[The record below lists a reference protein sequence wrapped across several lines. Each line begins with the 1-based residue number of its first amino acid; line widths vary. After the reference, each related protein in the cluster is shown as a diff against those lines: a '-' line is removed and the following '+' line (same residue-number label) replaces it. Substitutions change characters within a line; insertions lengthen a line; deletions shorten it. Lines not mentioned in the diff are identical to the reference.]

1 MPPTKRAMHPIRQVR
16 PLVERARAG
25 DRDAFDELVRLHF
38 TPIYSM
44 LHRHVGN
51 HEDAED
57 LAQEC
62 FVRAWRSLSMYRH
75 EGSFLGWLSRIALH
89 LARDHHRGASRGL
102 RLASGTCEL
111 DSLPLARAEAPG
123 DASGQRE
130 LGLRLG
136 EALRRLPERLRAAL
150 VLRVLEGRDYDEVGE
165 ALGVTR
171 ATARTHVMQARQRL
185 VRRLGP
191 WLDPDH
197 GERGGASREERR

>member
-38 TPIYSM
+38 APIYSM

-62 FVRAWRSLSMYRH
+62 FVRAWRSIALYRH
-75 EGSFLGWLSRIALH
+75 EGSFLGWLLRIAVH
-89 LARDHHRGASRGL
+89 LVRDHHRGASRRP
-102 RLASGTCEL
+102 RLATGPCEL
-111 DSLPLARAEAPG
+111 ESLPPARGVAPIEV
-123 DASGQRE
+123 SGQRE

-136 EALRRLPERLRAAL
+136 EALRHLPERLRTAL
-150 VLRVLEGRDYDEVGE
+150 VLRVLEGRDYEEVGN

-171 ATARTHVMQARQRL
+171 ATARTHVMQARKRL
-185 VRRLGP
+185 VRWLGP

-197 GERGGASREERR
+197 DERDGAAGEERR